1 MEIDDAGIFIKEI
14 LMLINSS
21 NSSEKKELRN
31 IVPLRVYLQSL
42 IRFLKEQE
50 SGKPTDISISF
61 IEYNEESRTSLLD
74 DSRFVFHKILSAFL
88 PYLSKDLIRDYHET
102 TNIFFN
108 HRLATYPL
116 KVQLLGIEEELL
128 TQHLEPHLKT
138 LAIHT
143 DFYKIRYKIIVE
155 GFKKYNCS
163 YLNQDE
169 LQLESVLSNYLS
181 KITVEFILK
190 GEILQ
195 LDTYLRNLLKNTEFP
210 IEQRVIFRI
219 LVTHSH
225 TFHLS
230 SNTEL
235 LLFIS
240 DYEDIFDTEELDELR
255 CIINHIPT
263 GLDISSFLREHKPLN
278 QSIISNKDIVTIIRF
293 SIPQRYMSKGS
304 ENFIIQAS
312 KNVRIEGAPVASVFQ
327 DPIFQSQ
334 PDIFIGGVSWYQF
347 CDLEPIHTENYS
359 HVAIVIEGLY
369 APHVALS
376 DLGNEKIEFPKEVAR
391 NGREYYP
398 HKEYVI
404 DVLRENFEILSSQ
417 IELNLKDINI
427 NLFSNYIY
435 SIIDKSDR
443 KTLSQTIYGFT
454 NLNSFSKSAG
464 KFIEQLNS
472 CNMSSSRI
480 DIKTLLS
487 STIIKSEKNLAEF
500 VFRIFS
506 IVVKNSIEL
515 HGNHSAMWKD
525 EKTPKNEIQIQ
536 PTIINLVRYIFNYMG
551 ISIVREPIAAEGQ
564 IDFLVSKTINNNDL
578 ITVPVEL
585 KLARYSNISNIED
598 GINAQLPVYM
608 KDQNCNYGVFVVLW
622 FKNDVFNKPAKY
634 HSITDLE
641 THIKTIKSNN
651 RIMEM
656 VIDCTKPISPSK
668 LKAVP

>member
-143 DFYKIRYKIIVE
+143 DFYDIRYKLIVD
-155 GFKKYNCS
+155 GLKKDNRS

-169 LQLESVLSNYLS
+169 LQLEGALSNCLS
-181 KITVEFILK
+181 KITVEFVLK

-195 LDTYLRNLLKNTEFP
+195 LDKYLRNLLENAKFP
-210 IEQRVIFRI
+210 LEQRVLIRLLI
-219 LVTHSH
+219 SISRTYHL
-225 TFHLS
+225 LS
-230 SNTEL
+230 SKEL
-235 LLFIS
+235 LLFFD
-240 DYEDIFDTEELDELR
+240 DYADIFSDDEFDE
-255 CIINHIPT
+255 IQQQVNSIPA
-263 GLDISSFLREHKPLN
+263 GFNLSAMVWDHLPLN
-278 QSIISNKDIVTIIRF
+278 QLSISGKNIETVINF
-293 SIPQRYMSKGS
+293 SIPQRYLAKEEQSFTIHSPK
-304 ENFIIQAS
+304 NYKIQVT
-312 KNVRIEGAPVASVFQ
+312 KIASVFQ
-327 DPIFQSQ
+327 DPIFHSQ
-334 PDIFIGGVSWYQF
+334 PDMTYGGISWLHL
-347 CDLEPIHTENYS
+347 CDLEPSHSEGYC
-359 HVAIVIEGLY
+359 HVAVIIEGLY
-369 APHVALS
+369 APHINMQDSGSEEV
-376 DLGNEKIEFPKEVAR
+376 DFPEESAR
-391 NGREYYP
+391 IGRDYYP

-404 DVLRENFEILSSQ
+404 TVLRESFNLLSPY
-417 IELNLKDINI
+417 IELNIKDISI

-435 SIIDKSDR
+435 RVMEKSTSNLLNQR
-443 KTLSQTIYGFT
+443 IYSFT
-454 NLNSFSKSAG
+454 NPNSFSESAG
-464 KFIEQLNS
+464 KFIEQLNT
-472 CNMSSSRI
+472 CNMSSSLI
-480 DIKTLLS
+480 DIRTLLS

-500 VFRIFS
+500 VFRLFDV
-506 IVVKNSIEL
+506 VVKNSIEL
-515 HGNHSAMWKD
+515 HGHYADMWKD
-525 EKTPKNEIQIQ
+525 AGTPKLEAQLQ
-536 PTIINLVRYIFNYMG
+536 PSIFNLIRYIFNYMG
-551 ISIVREPIAAEGQ
+551 ISIVRETIAASGQ
-564 IDFLVSKTINNNDL
+564 IDFLVSKTINNNEL
-578 ITVPVEL
+578 INVAVEL
-585 KLARYSNISNIED
+585 KLARYSDISNIEN

-608 KDQNCNYGVFVVLW
+608 KALKCNYGVFVVLW
-622 FKNDVFNKPAKY
+622 FKNDVFQKPANY
-634 HSITDLE
+634 HSVTELE
-641 THIKTIKSNN
+641 AHIKTIKSNP

-668 LKAVP
+668 LKAVY